1 MILGIFQPVIDV
13 FSFIYGILQTI
24 INGIYGC
31 VAIIVN
37 LFDMIIDITRIIPD
51 PLYTLFIVF
60 VNVYFTIA
68 VYKIFR
74 KG

>member
-1 MILGIFQPVIDV
+1 MEIFQPIIDV
-13 FSFIYGILQTI
+13 FNFIYSILETI
-24 INGIYGC
+24 IKGIYGC
-31 VAIIVN
+31 VEIVIS
-37 LFDMIIDITRIIPD
+37 LFEMIVEITRIIPD

-60 VNVYFTIA
+60 VNLYFTIA